1 MVQDFKFYRQSVC
14 VNIGQVAAATQY
26 LRNGFEENDS
36 HFNKLKTKCVHKGRF
51 TYQNIFFIIFSL
63 LQACDSILLGK
74 YPAPDTTLYLLAAL
88 RLQFNEGDY
97 KPGAW
102 V

>member
-1 MVQDFKFYRQSVC
+1 MPR
-14 VNIGQVAAATQY
+14 I
-26 LRNGFEENDS
+26 
-36 HFNKLKTKCVHKGRF
+36 
-51 TYQNIFFIIFSL
+51 IFFSSFFFAFF
-63 LQACDSILLGK
+63 QACDSIILGK

>member
-1 MVQDFKFYRQSVC
+1 MWPQALSFSFEFYQTNCVYKRRFKLF
-14 VNIGQVAAATQY
+14 
-26 LRNGFEENDS
+26 S
-36 HFNKLKTKCVHKGRF
+36 HQEF
-51 TYQNIFFIIFSL
+51 IFAF
-63 LQACDSILLGK
+63 LQACDSIILGK

-88 RLQFNEGDY
+88 RLQFNEGEY

>member
-1 MVQDFKFYRQSVC
+1 ME
-14 VNIGQVAAATQY
+14 IG
-26 LRNGFEENDS
+26 LENLYVDIACAFVS
-36 HFNKLKTKCVHKGRF
+36 
-51 TYQNIFFIIFSL
+51 Y
-63 LQACDSILLGK
+63 QACDSIILGK

>member
-1 MVQDFKFYRQSVC
+1 MASRFMILILIS
-14 VNIGQVAAATQY
+14 I
-26 LRNGFEENDS
+26 
-36 HFNKLKTKCVHKGRF
+36 KLTRYTKDASNCFLIKT
-51 TYQNIFFIIFSL
+51 FFFAFL
-63 LQACDSILLGK
+63 KACDSIILGK

>member
-1 MVQDFKFYRQSVC
+1 MILIVTSIQLSGY
-14 VNIGQVAAATQY
+14 
-26 LRNGFEENDS
+26 
-36 HFNKLKTKCVHKGRF
+36 TKDASNCFLIK
-51 TYQNIFFIIFSL
+51 ILFFFAL
-63 LQACDSILLGK
+63 FQACDSIILGK

>member
-1 MVQDFKFYRQSVC
+1 MYFTFISSTMLVHRQCNLPVRSSKAVFHSFKTYDPDCHFRQTNWVQKRYLDLFSYQDF
-14 VNIGQVAAATQY
+14 
-26 LRNGFEENDS
+26 
-36 HFNKLKTKCVHKGRF
+36 
-51 TYQNIFFIIFSL
+51 FFVFF
-63 LQACDSILLGK
+63 QACDSIILGK